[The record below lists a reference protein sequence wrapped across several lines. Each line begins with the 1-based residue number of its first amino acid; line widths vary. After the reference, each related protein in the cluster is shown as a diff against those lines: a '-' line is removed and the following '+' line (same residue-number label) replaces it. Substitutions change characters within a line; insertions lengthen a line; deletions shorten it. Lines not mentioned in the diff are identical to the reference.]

1 VLNNINRQ
9 RYPLRGALIGFGNVA
24 VNAHLPL
31 WKEDGHFRIEA
42 IVDPQPERI
51 ELARV
56 LLPDAEVHRDYESL
70 IRSEKFDFVDICTPP
85 CFHAE
90 LVLKAC
96 RAGMH
101 VFCEKPLLTSCDRL
115 PEIQEAAERT
125 GHVIFTVNNWK
136 HAPLWTKVFELIGEG
151 KIGSVRSVSLAVLRP
166 PQSGGGATDWRRCA
180 EIAGGGILLDHGWH
194 HLYLILSIVQAVP
207 LCLAAKMGNPEG
219 DPSSVEQAVDLT
231 LKFPRAE
238 AHLHLTWQASSR
250 QNRGTIEG
258 DRGILSIDDDH
269 LILNSDG
276 LPAVRYDFEEPL
288 SKGSHHREWMRPVI
302 ADFRRELEEG
312 GARGTNLRESG
323 LCARLIHLAYRSHR
337 EGSRPIHVGDLT
349 V

>member
-1 VLNNINRQ
+1 MSQ
-9 RYPLRGALIGFGNVA
+9 PRYPLRGALIGFGNVA

-31 WKEDGHFRIEA
+31 WKEDAHFRIEA
-42 IVDPQPERI
+42 VVDPQPERI
-51 ELARV
+51 ELAKA
-56 LLPDAEVHRDYESL
+56 LLPDAEVHRDFESL
-70 IRSEKFDFVDICTPP
+70 MRSEKLDFVDICTPP

-96 RAGMH
+96 QAGMH

-115 PEIQEAAERT
+115 PEIQEAAGRT

-136 HAPLWTKVFELIGEG
+136 YAPLWMKVFELIGEG

-166 PQSGGGATDWRRCA
+166 PQSGGGTTDWRRCA

-207 LCLAAKMGNPEG
+207 LWLSARMNGAGG
-219 DPSSVEQAVDLT
+219 DPSGVEHVVDLT
-231 LKFPRAE
+231 LKFLRAE

-250 QNRGTIEG
+250 ENHGTIEG
-258 DRGILSIDDDH
+258 DRGVLWIGDDH

-276 LPAVRYDFEEPL
+276 IPAVRYDFAEPL
-288 SKGSHHREWMRPVI
+288 SKGSHHPEWMRLVI
-302 ADFRRELEEG
+302 AHFRRELEEG
-312 GARGTNLRESG
+312 STRGTNLRESG
-323 LCARLIHLAYRSHR
+323 LCAHLIHLAYRSHQ
-337 EGSRPIHVGDLT
+337 EGSRPIPVGGLT